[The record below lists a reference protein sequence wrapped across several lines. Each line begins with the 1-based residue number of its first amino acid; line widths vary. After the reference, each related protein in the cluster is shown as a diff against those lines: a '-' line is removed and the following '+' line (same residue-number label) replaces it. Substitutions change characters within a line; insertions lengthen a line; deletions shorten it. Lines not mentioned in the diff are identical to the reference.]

1 VVLNDTELSFSSGN
15 NPQVIEGLPA
25 GQYRLVTSN
34 VPAGYVVPDY
44 VPITVQKQAERQHY
58 DIYVPTILIDIWAID
73 KATEEKVEGV
83 TATILDSSGRTV
95 YDSVPLE
102 FLKEYVPA
110 GDYTIRINTVPDR
123 YLKPADTPI
132 TVRAIREKQDYIIP
146 LEHLGSITIRKT
158 DDHGAPVQGASYD
171 LADSTGRVIMTRT
184 TDRDG
189 VAVFS
194 DRDKLVQGEYII
206 TETKTGAGLT
216 LLSDSIRATIPLTM
230 SDAEVRAKGADT
242 SKGWHNA
249 RTGTWYFYDLTF
261 NVTNSAKF
269 TMPMSGDI
277 PTMLRLCMVSGMTG
291 LLAGTAYLVFRR
303 RTASAASTN

>member
-1 VVLNDTELSFSSGN
+1 ML
-15 NPQVIEGLPA
+15 LP
-25 GQYRLVTSN
+25 
-34 VPAGYVVPDY
+34 
-44 VPITVQKQAERQHY
+44 
-58 DIYVPTILIDIWAID
+58 W
-73 KATEEKVEGV
+73 EKVEGV
-83 TATILDSSGRTV
+83 RATILDSTGRAV
-95 YDSVPLE
+95 YDNVPLE
-102 FLKEYVPA
+102 FVQEYVPA
-110 GDYTIRINTVPDR
+110 GNYTIRIISVPDR
-123 YLKPADTPI
+123 YQYPADTPI
-132 TVRAIREKQDYIIP
+132 TVQAIRDKQDFIIP

-194 DRDKLVQGEYII
+194 DRDKLVPGEYII

-216 LLSDSIRATIPLTM
+216 LLSDTIRATIPLTM
-230 SDAEVRAKGADT
+230 TDAEAQAKGADT

-261 NVTNSAKF
+261 NITNSAKF

-277 PTMLRLCMVSGMTG
+277 PTILRLCIVSGMTG
-291 LLAGTAYLVFRR
+291 LLAGTAYLIYRR
-303 RTASAASTN
+303 RTVCAESTTLKESR